1 MRKLGLQEIRREFLD
16 FFESKGHLAQMSY
29 SLVPNNDNSLL
40 LIGAGMAPIKKYF
53 TGELVP
59 PRTRMATCQKCIRT
73 GDIDNVG
80 KTARHATFFEMLGNF
95 SFGDY
100 FKREAIA
107 WAWEFLTVNLEIP
120 KEDLW
125 VTVFY
130 EDDEAAEIWEKEIGV
145 PKEKIVRLGKE
156 DNFWELE
163 VGPSGPC
170 SEIYVDR
177 GIEFGCD
184 DPDCKPGCNC
194 DRFLEVWNLV
204 FTQFDKDEHGVYHPL
219 AHPNIDTGMGL
230 ERITTVLENTDN
242 IFEIRAIKDIVDK
255 IAETANYEYKSDEVK
270 DVSVRVI
277 TDHVRAMT
285 FMISDGIIPS
295 NEGRGYVL
303 RRMIRRA
310 ARHGRLL
317 GIVEPFLSTISQVVI
332 DSWSVDYDDLK
343 KNEEKIKSVITNEEK
358 KFLETIEQGME
369 ILSTY
374 TSKLVPEGKTELS
387 GLDAFKLYDT
397 YGFPLDLTKEILE
410 EEDLTVNE
418 DEFNEQM
425 QLQRERARAARSS
438 GENVGWTNQ
447 SEEVEITGDETE
459 FLGYVTTEGFG
470 EVQRMIVDIEQV
482 GKLETGQK
490 GAVIL
495 NATPFY
501 GQSGG
506 QIGDKGVIYTEKME
520 ATVYDTKITKSG
532 VILHLVEVVKGQL
545 ELEDRVIA
553 KVDEDRRRAIVRNHS
568 ATHLLH
574 KALKVVL
581 GDHVN
586 QAGSEVS
593 DTGFRFD
600 FTHFTALTKEEIKQ
614 IETMVN
620 DFIYSE
626 TKSEIYE
633 LPIEEAMEDGAIGLF
648 EDKYK
653 DLVRIVS
660 FPEIS
665 KELCGGTHVEKT
677 SDIGMFKITAE
688 NGIASG
694 VRRIEAI
701 TGKAV
706 YDYMKG
712 LEFEEETLM
721 STLRANKSNLQEKA
735 RALMNANKDLGK
747 QIETLKKESLKDGL
761 DDLLSS
767 KREIGD
773 VNVISSRVDGVD
785 MENLRN
791 LADEI
796 RDKVG
801 NAVVVLG
808 GVSGEKLNFV
818 ATVSKDTIQKGLKA
832 GNIVK
837 EVATITGGGGGGRPD
852 MATAGGKNINKLDEA
867 LDSVYDIVEKML

>member
-387 GLDAFKLYDT
+387 GIDAFKLYDT

>member
-387 GLDAFKLYDT
+387 GIDAFKLYDT

-712 LEFEEETLM
+712 LEFEEEILM

>member
-1 MRKLGLQEIRREFLD
+1 MKKLGLQEIRREFLD
-16 FFESKGHLAQMSY
+16 FFESKGHLSQMSY

-59 PRTRMATCQKCIRT
+59 PRTRMATCQKCMRT

-100 FKREAIA
+100 FKHEAIA

-120 KEDLW
+120 AEDLW

-145 PKEKIVRLGKE
+145 PKERIVRLGKK

-184 DPDCKPGCNC
+184 DPDCKPGCDC

-204 FTQFDKDEHGVYHPL
+204 FTQFDKDENGVYHPL

-242 IFEIRAIKDIVDK
+242 IFEIRAIKDIVEK
-255 IAETANYEYKSDEVK
+255 IAEIANYEYKTDEEK

-317 GIVEPFLSTISQVVI
+317 GIVEPFLSKVSQVVI

-343 KNEEKIKSVITNEEK
+343 KNEDKIKSVITNEEK

-369 ILSTY
+369 ILGHY
-374 TSKLVPEGKTELS
+374 TSKLADEGKTTLS
-387 GLDAFKLYDT
+387 GEDAFKLYDT

-410 EEDLTVNE
+410 EEGLSVDE
-418 DEFNEQM
+418 DSFNDQM
-425 QLQRERARAARSS
+425 QIQRERARAARSS

-447 SEEVEITGDETE
+447 SEEVVIEGDETE
-459 FLGYVTTEGFG
+459 FLGYVSTEGFAEITG
-470 EVQRMIVDIEQV
+470 IYVNNEQV
-482 GKLETGQK
+482 NSLAEGEK

-495 NATPFY
+495 DATPFY

-506 QIGDKGVIYTEKME
+506 QIGDKGTIYSEGME
-520 ATVYDTKITKSG
+520 ATVYDTKKTKSG
-532 VILHLVEVVKGQL
+532 IILHLVEVTKGTL
-545 ELEDRVIA
+545 DLNHKVIT
-553 KVDEDRRRAIVRNHS
+553 KVDSDRRKSIVRNHS

-574 KALKVVL
+574 KALKEVL

-586 QAGSEVS
+586 QAGSEVTDS
-593 DTGFRFD
+593 GFRFD
-600 FTHFTALTKEEIKQ
+600 FTHFAAVTKDELKEIEER
-614 IETMVN
+614 VN
-620 DFIYSE
+620 EYIYSE
-626 TKSEIYE
+626 TKSDIYE
-633 LPIEEAMEDGAIGLF
+633 LPIEEAFEDGAIGLF

-653 DLVRIVS
+653 DKVRIVS
-660 FPEIS
+660 FPGIS

-677 SDIGMFKITAE
+677 SDIGMFKITSEA
-688 NGIASG
+688 GIASG

-706 YDYMKG
+706 YEYLME
-712 LEFEEETLM
+712 LEAEEESVL
-721 STLRANKSNLQEKA
+721 SILRANKATLLDKA
-735 RALMNANKDLGK
+735 KTLMAENKQLGK
-747 QIETLKKESLKDGL
+747 EIESLKKESLKDGL
-761 DDLLSS
+761 DDILNS
-767 KREIGD
+767 KREVKG
-773 VNVISSRVDGVD
+773 VNVVSARVDSTD

-808 GVSGEKLNFV
+808 GVNDDKLNFV
-818 ATVSKDTIQKGLKA
+818 ATVSKDTISKGPKA
-832 GNIVK
+832 GAIVK

-867 LDSVYDIVEKML
+867 LNSVYDIVEKML

>member
-204 FTQFDKDEHGVYHPL
+204 FTQFDKDEYGVYHPL

-387 GLDAFKLYDT
+387 GIDAFKLYDT